1 MKWVLVLH
9 LIVNGQMAGAG
20 LSSHFDTVKECQAA
34 KSFAATLSRV
44 LKLEGVNIRFE
55 GECNIELQA

>member
-9 LIVNGQMAGAG
+9 LIVNGLPA
-20 LSSHFDTVKECQAA
+20 SSSIGQRFATAKECETA
-34 KSFAATLSRV
+34 KNFANALSGA